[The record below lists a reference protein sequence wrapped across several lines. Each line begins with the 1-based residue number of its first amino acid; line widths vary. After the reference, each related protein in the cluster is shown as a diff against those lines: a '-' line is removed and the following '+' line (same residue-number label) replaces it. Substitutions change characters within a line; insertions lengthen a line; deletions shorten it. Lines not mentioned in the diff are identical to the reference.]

1 MDELETLTFEVSDEE
16 ADQRLDKV
24 LTEKL
29 DDYSRMQVQQLIKNG
44 LVTVNEKERKASFK
58 LELGDTVIAQIP
70 PEEEE
75 GEIEAQNIPLEVL
88 YEDEYIAAINK
99 PAGLVVHPGF
109 GNTEGTMVN
118 ALLARWPQV
127 RSVGHPE
134 RAGVVHRLDKETS
147 GVILVA
153 LSAKAQYNL
162 MRQFEERTI
171 KKIYWT
177 LVDRHPDTSVGRI
190 HAPIGRDPQQ
200 RKKMAVIKNGREAI
214 TNFRILENYQ
224 EHTLVEINLETGRT
238 HQIRVHMTFIGCPV
252 VGDTI
257 YGFRKPSIKI
267 GRMFLHAKSI
277 TFRHPITDAEIA
289 IETDLP
295 PELQQVLDKLA
306 QQ

>member
-1 MDELETLTFEVSDEE
+1 MDDLELLTFEVTDEI
-16 ADQRLDKV
+16 AGQRLDKV
-24 LTEKL
+24 LTDKL

-44 LVTVNEKERKASFK
+44 LVMVNERERKASHK
-58 LELGDTVIAQIP
+58 LEIGEMVVAQIP
-70 PEEEE
+70 PEEEA

-88 YEDEYIAAINK
+88 YEDEYIAVINK

-118 ALLARWPQV
+118 ALLSRWPQV
-127 RSVGHPE
+127 RHVGHPE

-153 LSAKAQYNL
+153 LTPKAQYNL
-162 MRQFEERTI
+162 MRQFEERTV

-177 LVDRHPDTSVGRI
+177 LVDRRPDTSIGRI

-200 RKKMAVIKNGREAI
+200 RKKMAVVKHGREAI
-214 TNFRILENYQ
+214 TNFRVMQNYQ
-224 EHTLVEINLETGRT
+224 EHALIEIHLETGRT
-238 HQIRVHMTFIGCPV
+238 HQIRVHMAFVGCPV

-257 YGFRKPSIKI
+257 YGFRKPSLKI

-277 TFRHPITDAEIA
+277 AFRHPITNAEMA
-289 IETDLP
+289 FETELP
-295 PELQQVLDKLA
+295 TELQQTLDKLA

>member
-1 MDELETLTFEVSDEE
+1 MDELETLTFEVTDEE

-153 LSAKAQYNL
+153 LTAKAQYNL

-277 TFRHPITDAEIA
+277 TFRHPIMDKEMA
-289 IETDLP
+289 IETELP

>member
-1 MDELETLTFEVSDEE
+1 MDDLELLTFEVTDEI
-16 ADQRLDKV
+16 AGQRLDKV
-24 LTEKL
+24 LTDKL

-44 LVTVNEKERKASFK
+44 LVMVNERERKASHK
-58 LELGDTVIAQIP
+58 LEIGEMVVAQIP
-70 PEEEE
+70 PEEEA
-75 GEIEAQNIPLEVL
+75 GEIEAQNIPLDVL
-88 YEDEYIAAINK
+88 YEDEHIAVINK

-118 ALLARWPQV
+118 ALLSRWPQV
-127 RSVGHPE
+127 RHVGHPE

-153 LSAKAQYNL
+153 LTPKAQYNL
-162 MRQFEERTI
+162 MRQFEERTV

-177 LVDRHPDTSVGRI
+177 LVDRRPDTSIGRI

-200 RKKMAVIKNGREAI
+200 RKKMAVVKHGREAI
-214 TNFRILENYQ
+214 TNFRVMQNYQ
-224 EHTLVEINLETGRT
+224 EHALIEIHLETGRT
-238 HQIRVHMTFIGCPV
+238 HQIRVHMAFVGCPV

-257 YGFRKPSIKI
+257 YGFRKPSLKI

-277 TFRHPITDAEIA
+277 AFRHPITNAEMSF
-289 IETDLP
+289 ETELP
-295 PELQQVLDKLA
+295 AELQQTLDKLA

>member
-153 LSAKAQYNL
+153 LTAKAQYNL

>member
-1 MDELETLTFEVSDEE
+1 MDDLELLTFEVTDEI
-16 ADQRLDKV
+16 AGQRLDKV
-24 LTEKL
+24 LTDKL

-44 LVTVNEKERKASFK
+44 LVMVNERERKASHK
-58 LELGDTVIAQIP
+58 LEIGEMVVAQIP
-70 PEEEE
+70 PEEEA

-118 ALLARWPQV
+118 ALLSRWPQV
-127 RSVGHPE
+127 RHVGHPE

-153 LSAKAQYNL
+153 LTPKAQYNL
-162 MRQFEERTI
+162 MRQFEERTV

-177 LVDRHPDTSVGRI
+177 LVDRRPDTSIGRI

-200 RKKMAVIKNGREAI
+200 RKKMAVVKHGREAI
-214 TNFRILENYQ
+214 TNFRVMQNYQ
-224 EHTLVEINLETGRT
+224 EHALIEIHLETGRT
-238 HQIRVHMTFIGCPV
+238 HQIRVHMAFVGCPV

-257 YGFRKPSIKI
+257 YGFRKPSLKI

-277 TFRHPITDAEIA
+277 AFRHPITNAEMA
-289 IETDLP
+289 FETELP
-295 PELQQVLDKLA
+295 TELQQTLDKLA